1 MSEASAVSETARR
14 EAVRAG
20 SGGWDWVDTTVW
32 TERMLAALENGVTG
46 GKWYSLM
53 DKVYSP
59 RVLEASWQRVRRN
72 RGAAGVDRVSVE
84 RFAGQAEH
92 YLEELSEA
100 LRTGTYRPQAVRRVE
115 IPKGDGGVRPLGI
128 PTVKD
133 RVVQG
138 ALKAVLEPI
147 FEREFRPSSYG
158 FRPGRGCKDALR
170 AVDGALREGFTW
182 VVDADLARYFD
193 SIPQAP
199 LLARVAERVSDG
211 RVLALIESY
220 LGQEVLHGLERWTP
234 TAGTPQGAVLSP
246 LLANLYLHGLDEA
259 LEQAGHRLVRYADDF
274 VVLCRTQAEAEAA
287 LARVRRWVEANG
299 LRLHPD
305 KTHVGNCLE
314 PGQGFEFLGYR
325 FEGGRRD
332 VRRKSLQALKDRI
345 RQRTRRT
352 RAVALERIVA
362 ELNPMLRG
370 WFEYF
375 QHAHRWT
382 FPRIDGFVRRRLRAL
397 LRKREKR
404 PGFGRCSHDHRRWP
418 NAFFAGLGLF
428 TLTEAHRLA
437 RQSR

>member
-1 MSEASAVSETARR
+1 
-14 EAVRAG
+14 
-20 SGGWDWVDTTVW
+20 VDTTVW

-234 TAGTPQGAVLSP
+234 TAGTPQGAVLTP
-246 LLANLYLHGLDEA
+246 
-259 LEQAGHRLVRYADDF
+259 V
-274 VVLCRTQAEAEAA
+274 TQKATSSST
-287 LARVRRWVEANG
+287 AR
-299 LRLHPD
+299 
-305 KTHVGNCLE
+305 
-314 PGQGFEFLGYR
+314 
-325 FEGGRRD
+325 
-332 VRRKSLQALKDRI
+332 
-345 RQRTRRT
+345 
-352 RAVALERIVA
+352 
-362 ELNPMLRG
+362 
-370 WFEYF
+370 
-375 QHAHRWT
+375 
-382 FPRIDGFVRRRLRAL
+382 
-397 LRKREKR
+397 
-404 PGFGRCSHDHRRWP
+404 
-418 NAFFAGLGLF
+418 
-428 TLTEAHRLA
+428 
-437 RQSR
+437 

>member
-1 MSEASAVSETARR
+1 
-14 EAVRAG
+14 
-20 SGGWDWVDTTVW
+20 
-32 TERMLAALENGVTG
+32 MLAALDNGVTG

-53 DKVYSP
+53 DKVYS
-59 RVLEASWQRVRRN
+59 RRALEASWQRVRRN

-100 LRTGTYRPQAVRRVE
+100 LCTGSYRPQPVRRVE

-133 RVVQG
+133 RVAQG

-199 LLARVAERVSDG
+199 LLERVAERVSDG
-211 RVLALIESY
+211 RVLALVESY

-234 TAGTPQGAVLSP
+234 TAGTPQGPVLSP

-274 VVLCRTQAEAEAA
+274 VVLCRSQTEAEAA
-287 LARVRRWVEANG
+287 LAGVRRWVEANG

-325 FEGGRRD
+325 FEGGRRT

-352 RAVALERIVA
+352 RAVALEQIIE

-370 WFEYF
+370 WFQYF

-382 FPRIDGFVRRRLRAL
+382 FPRLDGFVRRRLRAC

-404 PGFGRCSHDHRRWP
+404 PGFGRCEQDHRRWP

-437 RQSR
+437 CQSR